1 MLQITKPDINSDAD
15 HYNVEGFPFAS
26 SPVQAGFP
34 VPTGDDF
41 SDTLDLNRL
50 LIQHPAAT
58 FFARV
63 KGDSMIDAGVNEG
76 DILIIDRA
84 LEPRDGS
91 MAVCFIDGEFTL
103 KYINIDSKEKN
114 VIWLKPANEKFSP
127 IKVTPENDFII
138 WGIVS
143 YTIKNR
149 MRK

>member
-1 MLQITKPDINSDAD
+1 MLQISKPDLEQPASA
-15 HYNVEGFPFAS
+15 ECLFAAT
-26 SPVQAGFP
+26 PIQAGFP
-34 VPTGDDF
+34 IPSEDDF

-50 LIQHPAAT
+50 LVQHPAAT

-63 KGDSMIDAGVNEG
+63 KGDSMIEAGVEAG
-76 DILIIDRA
+76 DILIVDRA

-103 KYINIDSKEKN
+103 KFIELDKNEKN
-114 VIWLKPANEKFSP
+114 VLWLKPANNKFAP
-127 IKVTPENDFII
+127 IKITPESDFKI

-143 YTIKNR
+143 YIIKNR